1 MSGGIR
7 CGHAGPLIGPL
18 GIGNGNGNAVRAPFD
33 LQLAAVK
40 AVRCAATEDD
50 VSRHEWGLFWSA
62 AMRKEIIGGGGRP
75 SDRDPLLDKRTG
87 SPTGREG
94 GRNHYE
100 GIVRCCGDF
109 RLTHD

>member
-1 MSGGIR
+1 M
-7 CGHAGPLIGPL
+7 AMAM
-18 GIGNGNGNAVRAPFD
+18 AVRAPFD

-62 AMRKEIIGGGGRP
+62 AMRKEIIGRPRPDGGRE
-75 SDRDPLLDKRTG
+75 
-87 SPTGREG
+87 REG
-94 GRNHYE
+94 GNHYE
-100 GIVRCCGDF
+100 GIVRCREDF